1 MAWKRLSGWI
11 ITGED
16 ICFHSPEFLHQGGVL
31 LEVFLE
37 RILGNS
43 NTEQGFITAKTTDE
57 HFREILKD
65 ISKHQDDKYPDFHNP
80 LESGENNWLG
90 NWRNLGDYLNNRYR
104 IQQFAYVDWGDWVG

>member
-1 MAWKRLSGWI
+1 M
-11 ITGED
+11 
-16 ICFHSPEFLHQGGVL
+16 

-43 NTEQGFITAKTTDE
+43 NTEQGFITAKTSDE
-57 HFREILKD
+57 HFREILRD
-65 ISKHQDDKYPDFHNP
+65 ISKHQDDKYPVFHNP
-80 LESGENNWLG
+80 LEPGENNWLG